1 MFRPMRRRWR
11 LLERSSSSAA
21 LQLRQRHLRRRAAAG
36 VSTLARALLARALWA
51 ASAENASR
59 ASSRATA
66 QSTVRRKSRTTELPA
81 ALRAIALVIT
91 TVETQQAGQ
100 LCDGEEAMIGAID
113 LGSGKRWML
122 ASVPFYSNGKI

>member
-1 MFRPMRRRWR
+1 MLRPMWRRWR

-81 ALRAIALVIT
+81 ALRAIAL
-91 TVETQQAGQ
+91 
-100 LCDGEEAMIGAID
+100 
-113 LGSGKRWML
+113 
-122 ASVPFYSNGKI
+122 